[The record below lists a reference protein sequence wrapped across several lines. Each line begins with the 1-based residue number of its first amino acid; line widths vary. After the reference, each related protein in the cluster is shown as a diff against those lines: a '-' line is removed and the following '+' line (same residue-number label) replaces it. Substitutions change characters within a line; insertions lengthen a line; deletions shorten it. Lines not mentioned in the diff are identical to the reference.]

1 MNLDVLQLGPY
12 ATNCYLLHTD
22 KKLWVIDPGF
32 DGDKI
37 IEFASSRNLEI
48 EAIILTHSH
57 WDHVLG
63 IAPIVDKYPK
73 TPIYIGKTEAPYL
86 KKEATKEMRAKAIS
100 IDPTQKQ
107 VPLSMFISVPEATH
121 FLKDG
126 DIIKGCNLLVIE
138 TPGHTVGSIALY
150 DKENM
155 RVFSG
160 DTLFAGT
167 VGRTDLPE
175 SRPDEILKSI
185 KEKLFV
191 LPKKTKVYPGHG
203 TSSTIEDEI
212 KFNPFF
218 S

>member
-1 MNLDVLQLGPY
+1 
-12 ATNCYLLHTD
+12 
-22 KKLWVIDPGF
+22 
-32 DGDKI
+32 
-37 IEFASSRNLEI
+37 
-48 EAIILTHSH
+48 
-57 WDHVLG
+57 
-63 IAPIVDKYPK
+63 
-73 TPIYIGKTEAPYL
+73 
-86 KKEATKEMRAKAIS
+86 
-100 IDPTQKQ
+100 
-107 VPLSMFISVPEATH
+107 
-121 FLKDG
+121 
-126 DIIKGCNLLVIE
+126 LLVIE